1 VGRGTR
7 VSVAIAGLAILA
19 TLVGS
24 ATFATQPAQGA
35 STATRMVKLINKERA
50 KRGLAKLHSSRSL
63 RRSATGY
70 ARSMF
75 RRGVFSHASRIHASH
90 RFRTRGEALE
100 WHRGWRSGLHR
111 AVRSWLRSPAHRALL
126 LSSRFRYV
134 GPGRARGHFQGGRAT
149 FWVLHFGAK

>member
-7 VSVAIAGLAILA
+7 VSVAIAGLAIVA

-24 ATFATQPAQGA
+24 GVFAVQPAKA

-50 KRGLAKLHSSRSL
+50 KRGLPKLHSSSSL

-75 RRGVFSHASRIHASH
+75 RRALFAHDSRIHASH
-90 RFRTRGEALE
+90 RFRVRGEALE

-111 AVRSWLRSPAHRALL
+111 AVRSWLHSPAHRALL
-126 LSSRFRYV
+126 LSSRFRYI
-134 GPGRARGHFQGGRAT
+134 GPGRACGHFQGSRAT